1 MQDEQARPA
10 NTAAATTPRTNEF
23 KGQTLLV
30 VSAAIGLAASMNAM
44 MIYSLG
50 SFIGPL
56 ESEFGWA
63 RGDISLA
70 VTILTMG
77 LFLVGPVV
85 GTACDRF
92 GAAAVGSAS
101 LASFGLLLLAMAAT
115 LESLLG
121 LWTFFFLMALAGAGS
136 TPIVLAR
143 PISAAFD
150 RQRGLALGIV
160 LTGAG
165 LGGFWLPN
173 FVTEVVAR
181 SGWRSAYACLALFAL
196 FAAPVVYFGFKP
208 TERRAAVATAAGNAP
223 DTRGFT
229 LREARA
235 TAAFW
240 AMSALA
246 VSMAIGIGG
255 MMVHLVPLF
264 RDLGAT
270 PVDAAA
276 TASVMGIA
284 SVVGRL
290 AVGGC
295 LDHFIPHRVAVT
307 VLALGMLGLLLLRLG
322 GLDYAV
328 AGVMLIGLLLGA
340 ELDMLAFLTTR
351 LFGQRAFGA
360 IYGWFYSIYALGFGV
375 SPFLIGRLRD
385 STGSYD
391 SAMTIS
397 VAVLVLAIFS
407 AVLLGQRTPAAD
419 TPGPGSR

>member
-1 MQDEQARPA
+1 MSDDHTGLAQAESH
-10 NTAAATTPRTNEF
+10 PRTNEF
-23 KGQTLLV
+23 KGRTLLV

-44 MIYSLG
+44 MVYSLG

-56 ESEFGWA
+56 ENEFGWA

-77 LFLVGPVV
+77 LFLAGPVV

-92 GAAAVGSAS
+92 GASVVGSLS
-101 LASFGLLLLAMAAT
+101 LTAFGLLLLTMAAT
-115 LESLLG
+115 LESLTG
-121 LWTFFFLMALAGAGS
+121 LWTFFFLIALAGAGS

-173 FVTEVVAR
+173 FVTEVVSRA
-181 SGWRSAYACLALFAL
+181 GWRGAYSCLALVAL
-196 FAAPVVYFGFKP
+196 FAAPVVYLGFKP
-208 TERRAAVATAAGNAP
+208 TERRAAAAMTAGSTPTA
-223 DTRGFT
+223 RGFT
-229 LREARA
+229 LRKARG

-240 AMSALA
+240 AISALA
-246 VSMAIGIGG
+246 VSMAMGIGG
-255 MMVHLVPLF
+255 VMVHLVPLF

-270 PVDAAA
+270 PAAAAA
-276 TASVMGIA
+276 TASLMGIA

-290 AVGGC
+290 VVGLC
-295 LDHFIPHRVAVT
+295 LDRFTPHRVAVT
-307 VLALGMLGLLLLRLG
+307 VLALGMLGVLLVRIG

-328 AGVMLIGLLLGA
+328 GGVMLIGLLLGA
-340 ELDMLAFLTTR
+340 ELDMLAFLTAR

-375 SPFLIGRLRD
+375 SPFIVGRLRD
-385 STGSYD
+385 TSGSYD
-391 SAMTIS
+391 SSLTIS
-397 VAVLVLAIFS
+397 MAVLVAAIFS
-407 AVLLGQRTPAAD
+407 AVLLGKRTPRADDELARAA
-419 TPGPGSR
+419 

>member
-1 MQDEQARPA
+1 MSDEQSRPA
-10 NTAAATTPRTNEF
+10 HTAAATTSRTNEF
-23 KGQTLLV
+23 KGRTLLV

-50 SFIGPL
+50 AFIGPL
-56 ESEFGWA
+56 ESEFGWP

-70 VTILTMG
+70 VTVLTMG
-77 LFLVGPVV
+77 LFLAGPVV

-101 LASFGLLLLAMAAT
+101 LAAFGLLLLAMAAT
-115 LESLLG
+115 LESLVG
-121 LWTFFFLMALAGAGS
+121 LWSFFFLIALAGAGS

-173 FVTEVVAR
+173 FVTEVVTR
-181 SGWRSAYACLALFAL
+181 SGWRSAYACLALFAVC
-196 FAAPVVYFGFKP
+196 AAPVVYFGFKP
-208 TERRAAVATAAGNAP
+208 TERRAAVATAAGSAP
-223 DTRGFT
+223 ATRGFT

-235 TAAFW
+235 TATFW

-246 VSMAIGIGG
+246 VSMAMGIGG

-270 PVDAAA
+270 PADAAA

-290 AVGGC
+290 AVGAC

-307 VLALGMLGLLLLRLG
+307 VLALGMLGLLLLRIG

-385 STGSYD
+385 ATGSYD

-397 VAVLVLAIFS
+397 VGVLVGAVFS
-407 AVLLGQRTPAAD
+407 ALLLGRRLP
-419 TPGPGSR
+419 

>member
-1 MQDEQARPA
+1 MSDEQSRPE
-10 NTAAATTPRTNEF
+10 NTDAATTPRTNEF
-23 KGQTLLV
+23 KGRTLLV

-50 SFIGPL
+50 AFIGPL
-56 ESEFGWA
+56 ESEFGWP

-70 VTILTMG
+70 VTVLTMG
-77 LFLVGPVV
+77 LFLAGPVV

-101 LASFGLLLLAMAAT
+101 LAAFGLLLLAMAAT
-115 LESLLG
+115 LESLVG
-121 LWTFFFLMALAGAGS
+121 LWTFFFLIALAGAGS

-143 PISAAFD
+143 PISAAFV
-150 RQRGLALGIV
+150 RQRGLALGVV

-173 FVTEVVAR
+173 FVTEVVSR
-181 SGWRSAYACLALFAL
+181 SGWRGAYTCLALIAL
-196 FAAPVVYFGFKP
+196 FAAPVVYLGFKP
-208 TERRAAVATAAGNAP
+208 AERREAMAMAKGNAAAAP
-223 DTRGFT
+223 GLT
-229 LREARA
+229 LREART

-240 AMSALA
+240 AMSALG
-246 VSMAIGIGG
+246 VSMAMGIGG

-270 PVDAAA
+270 PADAAA
-276 TASVMGIA
+276 TASMMGIA

-290 AVGGC
+290 AVGMC
-295 LDHFIPHRVAVT
+295 LDRFTPHRVAVS
-307 VLALGMLGLLLLRLG
+307 VLALGMLGVLLLRLG

-340 ELDMLAFLTTR
+340 ELDMLAFLTAR

-360 IYGWFYSIYALGFGV
+360 IYGWCYSIYALGFGV

-385 STGSYD
+385 ASGSYD

-397 VAVLVLAIFS
+397 MAVLVVAIFS
-407 AVLLGQRTPAAD
+407 AVLLGRRTPLDSSTFAQ
-419 TPGPGSR
+419 TR

>member
-23 KGQTLLV
+23 RGQTLLV

-44 MIYSLG
+44 MVYSLG

-56 ESEFGWA
+56 ENEFGWA

-70 VTILTMG
+70 VTVLTMG

-196 FAAPVVYFGFKP
+196 TAAPVVYFGFKP

-223 DTRGFT
+223 ATRGFT

-270 PVDAAA
+270 PADAAA

-307 VLALGMLGLLLLRLG
+307 VLALGMLGLLLLRVG

-391 SAMTIS
+391 SAITIS

-419 TPGPGSR
+419 THGPGSR

>member
-1 MQDEQARPA
+1 MSDEQSRPA
-10 NTAAATTPRTNEF
+10 DTAGATIPRTNEF
-23 KGQTLLV
+23 KGRTVLV

-50 SFIGPL
+50 AFIGPL
-56 ESEFGWA
+56 ESEFGWP

-70 VTILTMG
+70 VTVLTMG

-101 LASFGLLLLAMAAT
+101 LAAFGLLLLAMAAT
-115 LESLLG
+115 LESLVG
-121 LWTFFFLMALAGAGS
+121 LWTFFFLIALAGAGS

-173 FVTEVVAR
+173 FVTEVVTR
-181 SGWRSAYACLALFAL
+181 SGWRSAYACLALFAVC
-196 FAAPVVYFGFKP
+196 AAPVVYFGFKP
-208 TERRAAVATAAGNAP
+208 TERRAAVATAAGSAP
-223 DTRGFT
+223 ATRGFT

-246 VSMAIGIGG
+246 VSMAMGIGG

-270 PVDAAA
+270 PADAAA

-290 AVGGC
+290 AVGAC

-307 VLALGMLGLLLLRLG
+307 VLALGMLGLLLLRIG

-385 STGSYD
+385 ATGSYD

-397 VAVLVLAIFS
+397 VGVLVGAVFS
-407 AVLLGQRTPAAD
+407 ALLLGRRLP
-419 TPGPGSR
+419 

>member
-1 MQDEQARPA
+1 MSRPA
-10 NTAAATTPRTNEF
+10 HTAAATTSRTNEF
-23 KGQTLLV
+23 KGRTLLV

-50 SFIGPL
+50 AFIGPL
-56 ESEFGWA
+56 ESEFGWP

-70 VTILTMG
+70 VTVLTMG
-77 LFLVGPVV
+77 LFLAGPVV

-101 LASFGLLLLAMAAT
+101 LAAFGLLLLAMAAT
-115 LESLLG
+115 LESLVG
-121 LWTFFFLMALAGAGS
+121 LWSFFFLIALAGAGS

-173 FVTEVVAR
+173 FVTEVVTR
-181 SGWRSAYACLALFAL
+181 SGWRSAYACLALFAVC
-196 FAAPVVYFGFKP
+196 AAPVVYFGFKP
-208 TERRAAVATAAGNAP
+208 TERRAAVATAAGSAP
-223 DTRGFT
+223 ATRGFT

-246 VSMAIGIGG
+246 VSMAMGIGG

-270 PVDAAA
+270 PADAAA

-290 AVGGC
+290 AVGAC

-307 VLALGMLGLLLLRLG
+307 VLALGMLGLLLLRIG

-385 STGSYD
+385 ATGSYD

-397 VAVLVLAIFS
+397 VGVLVGAVFS
-407 AVLLGQRTPAAD
+407 ALLLGRRLP
-419 TPGPGSR
+419 

>member
-1 MQDEQARPA
+1 
-10 NTAAATTPRTNEF
+10 
-23 KGQTLLV
+23 
-30 VSAAIGLAASMNAM
+30 
-44 MIYSLG
+44 
-50 SFIGPL
+50 
-56 ESEFGWA
+56 
-63 RGDISLA
+63 
-70 VTILTMG
+70 
-77 LFLVGPVV
+77 
-85 GTACDRF
+85 
-92 GAAAVGSAS
+92 
-101 LASFGLLLLAMAAT
+101 
-115 LESLLG
+115 
-121 LWTFFFLMALAGAGS
+121 
-136 TPIVLAR
+136 
-143 PISAAFD
+143 
-150 RQRGLALGIV
+150 
-160 LTGAG
+160 
-165 LGGFWLPN
+165 
-173 FVTEVVAR
+173 
-181 SGWRSAYACLALFAL
+181 
-196 FAAPVVYFGFKP
+196 
-208 TERRAAVATAAGNAP
+208 
-223 DTRGFT
+223 
-229 LREARA
+229 
-235 TAAFW
+235 
-240 AMSALA
+240 MSALA

-270 PVDAAA
+270 PADAAA

-290 AVGGC
+290 TVGGC

-307 VLALGMLGLLLLRLG
+307 VLALGMLGLLLLRVG

-391 SAMTIS
+391 SAITIS

-419 TPGPGSR
+419 TPGSGSR

>member
-1 MQDEQARPA
+1 MSDEQSRPA
-10 NTAAATTPRTNEF
+10 HTAAATTSRTNEF
-23 KGQTLLV
+23 KGRTLLV

-50 SFIGPL
+50 AFIGPL
-56 ESEFGWA
+56 ESEFGWP

-70 VTILTMG
+70 VTVLTMG
-77 LFLVGPVV
+77 LFLAGPVV

-101 LASFGLLLLAMAAT
+101 LAAFGLLLLAMAAT
-115 LESLLG
+115 LESLVG
-121 LWTFFFLMALAGAGS
+121 LWSFFFVIALAGAGS

-173 FVTEVVAR
+173 FVTEVVTR
-181 SGWRSAYACLALFAL
+181 SGWRSAYACLALFAVC
-196 FAAPVVYFGFKP
+196 AAPVVYFGFKP
-208 TERRAAVATAAGNAP
+208 TERRAAVATAAGSAP
-223 DTRGFT
+223 ATRGFT

-246 VSMAIGIGG
+246 VSMAMGIGG

-270 PVDAAA
+270 PADAAA

-290 AVGGC
+290 AVGAC

-307 VLALGMLGLLLLRLG
+307 VLALGMLGLLLLRIG

-385 STGSYD
+385 ATGSYD

-397 VAVLVLAIFS
+397 VGVLVGAVFS
-407 AVLLGQRTPAAD
+407 ALLLGRRLP
-419 TPGPGSR
+419 

>member
-1 MQDEQARPA
+1 MSDEQISLAKTGETPA
-10 NTAAATTPRTNEF
+10 ANANEF
-23 KGQTLLV
+23 KGRTLLV
-30 VSAAIGLAASMNAM
+30 ASATIGLAASMNAM

-50 SFIGPL
+50 AFIGPL
-56 ESEFGWA
+56 ESEFGWP
-63 RGDISLA
+63 RGDISFA
-70 VTILTMG
+70 VTVLATG

-92 GAAAVGSAS
+92 GAAVVGSAS
-101 LASFGLLLLAMAAT
+101 LAAFGLLLLAMAAT

-121 LWTFFFLMALAGAGS
+121 LWSFFFVFALVGAGS

-165 LGGFWLPN
+165 LGGFWLPS
-173 FVTEVVAR
+173 FVTEVVAH
-181 SGWRSAYACLALFAL
+181 SGWRGAYSSLALIAL

-208 TERRAAVATAAGNAP
+208 TERRVAVASAAGSAP
-223 DTRGFT
+223 ATHGLT

-240 AMSALA
+240 TMSALA

-270 PVDAAA
+270 PADAAA

-307 VLALGMLGLLLLRLG
+307 VLALGMLGLLLLRVG

-385 STGSYD
+385 ASGSYD

-397 VAVLVLAIFS
+397 MAVLVVAIVS
-407 AVLLGQRTPAAD
+407 AVLLGKRTPL
-419 TPGPGSR
+419 R

>member
-1 MQDEQARPA
+1 VA
-10 NTAAATTPRTNEF
+10 
-23 KGQTLLV
+23 
-30 VSAAIGLAASMNAM
+30 SAAIGLAASMNAM

-50 SFIGPL
+50 AFIGPL
-56 ESEFGWA
+56 ESEFGWP

-70 VTILTMG
+70 VTVLTIG
-77 LFLVGPVV
+77 LFIAGPIVGA
-85 GTACDRF
+85 ACDRV
-92 GAAAVGSAS
+92 GAATVGSAS
-101 LASFGLLLLAMAAT
+101 LAAFGLLLLAMAAT
-115 LESLLG
+115 LQSLAG
-121 LWTFFFLMALAGAGS
+121 LWTFFFLIALAGAGS

-143 PISAAFD
+143 PISAAFA
-150 RQRGLALGIV
+150 RQRGLALGVV

-173 FVTEVVAR
+173 FVTEVVSR
-181 SGWRSAYACLALFAL
+181 SGWRGAYACLALIAL
-196 FAAPVVYFGFKP
+196 IAAPVVYLGFKP
-208 TERRAAVATAAGNAP
+208 AERREAMAMAKGNAP
-223 DTRGFT
+223 AAPGLT

-240 AMSALA
+240 AMSALG
-246 VSMAIGIGG
+246 VSMAMGIGG
-255 MMVHLVPLF
+255 IMVHLVPLF

-270 PVDAAA
+270 PADAAA

-290 AVGGC
+290 AVGVC
-295 LDHFIPHRVAVT
+295 LDRFTPHRVAVT
-307 VLALGMLGLLLLRLG
+307 VLALGMLGVLLLRLG

-340 ELDMLAFLTTR
+340 ELDMLAFLTAR

-360 IYGWFYSIYALGFGV
+360 IYGWCYSIYALGFGV

-385 STGSYD
+385 ASGSYN

-397 VAVLVLAIFS
+397 MGVLVVAIFS
-407 AVLLGQRTPAAD
+407 AVLLGRRTPLDSATFAQM
-419 TPGPGSR
+419 R

>member
-1 MQDEQARPA
+1 MSDEQSRPA
-10 NTAAATTPRTNEF
+10 HTAAATTSRTNEF
-23 KGQTLLV
+23 KGRTLLV

-50 SFIGPL
+50 AFIGPL
-56 ESEFGWA
+56 ESEFGWP

-70 VTILTMG
+70 VTVLTMG
-77 LFLVGPVV
+77 LFLAGPVV

-101 LASFGLLLLAMAAT
+101 LAAFGLLLLAMAAT
-115 LESLLG
+115 LESLVG
-121 LWTFFFLMALAGAGS
+121 LWTFFFLIALAGAGS

-173 FVTEVVAR
+173 FVTEVVTR
-181 SGWRSAYACLALFAL
+181 SGWRSAYACLALFAVC
-196 FAAPVVYFGFKP
+196 AAPVVYFGFKP
-208 TERRAAVATAAGNAP
+208 TERRAAVATAAGSAP
-223 DTRGFT
+223 ATRGFT
-229 LREARA
+229 RREARA

-246 VSMAIGIGG
+246 VSMAMGIGG

-270 PVDAAA
+270 PADAAA

-290 AVGGC
+290 AVGAC

-307 VLALGMLGLLLLRLG
+307 VLALGMLGLLLLRIG

-385 STGSYD
+385 ATGSYD

-397 VAVLVLAIFS
+397 VGVLVGAVFS
-407 AVLLGQRTPAAD
+407 ALLLGRRLP
-419 TPGPGSR
+419 

>member
-1 MQDEQARPA
+1 MSDEQSRPA
-10 NTAAATTPRTNEF
+10 HTAAATTSRTNEF
-23 KGQTLLV
+23 KGRTLLV

-50 SFIGPL
+50 AFIGPL
-56 ESEFGWA
+56 ESEFGWP

-70 VTILTMG
+70 VTVLTMG
-77 LFLVGPVV
+77 LFLAGPVV

-101 LASFGLLLLAMAAT
+101 LAAFGLLLLAMAAT
-115 LESLLG
+115 LESLVG
-121 LWTFFFLMALAGAGS
+121 LWTFFFLIALAGAGS

-173 FVTEVVAR
+173 FVTEVVTR
-181 SGWRSAYACLALFAL
+181 SGWRSAYACLALFAVC
-196 FAAPVVYFGFKP
+196 AAPVVYFGFKP
-208 TERRAAVATAAGNAP
+208 TERRAAVATAAGSAP
-223 DTRGFT
+223 ATRGFT

-246 VSMAIGIGG
+246 VSMAMGIGG

-270 PVDAAA
+270 PADAAA

-290 AVGGC
+290 AVGAC

-307 VLALGMLGLLLLRLG
+307 VLALGMLGLLLLRIG

-385 STGSYD
+385 ATGSYD

-397 VAVLVLAIFS
+397 VGVLVGAVFS
-407 AVLLGQRTPAAD
+407 ALLLGRRLP
-419 TPGPGSR
+419 

>member
-1 MQDEQARPA
+1 MSDEQSRPA
-10 NTAAATTPRTNEF
+10 HTAAATTSRTNEF
-23 KGQTLLV
+23 KGRTLLV

-50 SFIGPL
+50 AFIGPL
-56 ESEFGWA
+56 ESEFGWP

-70 VTILTMG
+70 VTVLTMG
-77 LFLVGPVV
+77 LFLAGPVV

-101 LASFGLLLLAMAAT
+101 LAAFGLLLLAMAAT
-115 LESLLG
+115 LESLVG
-121 LWTFFFLMALAGAGS
+121 LWSFFFVIALAGAGS

-173 FVTEVVAR
+173 FVTEVVTR
-181 SGWRSAYACLALFAL
+181 SGWRSAYACLALFAVC
-196 FAAPVVYFGFKP
+196 AAPVVYFGFKP
-208 TERRAAVATAAGNAP
+208 TERRAAVATAARSAP
-223 DTRGFT
+223 ATRGFT

-246 VSMAIGIGG
+246 VSMAMGIGG

-270 PVDAAA
+270 PADAAA

-290 AVGGC
+290 AVGAC

-307 VLALGMLGLLLLRLG
+307 VLALGMLGLLLLRIG

-385 STGSYD
+385 ATGSYD

-397 VAVLVLAIFS
+397 VGVLVGAVFS
-407 AVLLGQRTPAAD
+407 ALLLGRRLP
-419 TPGPGSR
+419 

>member
-1 MQDEQARPA
+1 MSDEQSRPA
-10 NTAAATTPRTNEF
+10 HTAAATTSRTNEF
-23 KGQTLLV
+23 KGRTLLV

-50 SFIGPL
+50 AFIGPL
-56 ESEFGWA
+56 ESEFGWP

-70 VTILTMG
+70 VTVLTMG
-77 LFLVGPVV
+77 LFLAGPVV

-101 LASFGLLLLAMAAT
+101 LAAFGLLLLAMAAT
-115 LESLLG
+115 LESLVG
-121 LWTFFFLMALAGAGS
+121 LWTFFFLIALAGAGS

-173 FVTEVVAR
+173 FVTEVVTR
-181 SGWRSAYACLALFAL
+181 SGWRSAYACLALFAVC
-196 FAAPVVYFGFKP
+196 AAPVVYFGFKP
-208 TERRAAVATAAGNAP
+208 TERRAAGATAAGSAP
-223 DTRGFT
+223 ATRGFT
-229 LREARA
+229 RREARA

-246 VSMAIGIGG
+246 VSMAMGIGG

-270 PVDAAA
+270 PADAAA

-290 AVGGC
+290 AVGAC

-307 VLALGMLGLLLLRLG
+307 VLALGMLGLLLLRIG

-385 STGSYD
+385 ATGSYD

-397 VAVLVLAIFS
+397 VGVLVGAVFS
-407 AVLLGQRTPAAD
+407 ALLLGRRLP
-419 TPGPGSR
+419 

>member
-1 MQDEQARPA
+1 MSDEQSRPA
-10 NTAAATTPRTNEF
+10 HTAAATTSRTNEF
-23 KGQTLLV
+23 KGRTLLV

-50 SFIGPL
+50 AFIGPL
-56 ESEFGWA
+56 ESEFGWP

-70 VTILTMG
+70 VTVLTMG
-77 LFLVGPVV
+77 LFLAGPVV

-101 LASFGLLLLAMAAT
+101 LAAFGLLLLAMAAT
-115 LESLLG
+115 LESLVG
-121 LWTFFFLMALAGAGS
+121 LWSFFFVIALAGAGS

-173 FVTEVVAR
+173 FVTEVVTR
-181 SGWRSAYACLALFAL
+181 SGWRSAYACLALFAVC
-196 FAAPVVYFGFKP
+196 AAPVVYFGFKP
-208 TERRAAVATAAGNAP
+208 TERRAAVATAAGSAP
-223 DTRGFT
+223 ATRGFT

-270 PVDAAA
+270 PADAAA

-290 AVGGC
+290 AVGAC

-307 VLALGMLGLLLLRLG
+307 VLALGMLGLLLLRIG

-385 STGSYD
+385 ATGSYD

-397 VAVLVLAIFS
+397 VGVLVGAVFS
-407 AVLLGQRTPAAD
+407 ALLLGRRLP
-419 TPGPGSR
+419 

>member
-1 MQDEQARPA
+1 
-10 NTAAATTPRTNEF
+10 
-23 KGQTLLV
+23 
-30 VSAAIGLAASMNAM
+30 
-44 MIYSLG
+44 
-50 SFIGPL
+50 
-56 ESEFGWA
+56 
-63 RGDISLA
+63 
-70 VTILTMG
+70 
-77 LFLVGPVV
+77 VGPVV

-150 RQRGLALGIV
+150 RHRGLALGIV

-173 FVTEVVAR
+173 FVTEVVTR
-181 SGWRSAYACLALFAL
+181 SGWRSAYTCLALFAL
-196 FAAPVVYFGFKP
+196 IAAPVVYFGFKP
-208 TERRAAVATAAGNAP
+208 TERRAAVATAAGRAP
-223 DTRGFT
+223 ATRGFT

-270 PVDAAA
+270 PADAAA

-307 VLALGMLGLLLLRLG
+307 VLALGMLGLLLLRVG

-391 SAMTIS
+391 SAITIS

-419 TPGPGSR
+419 THGPGSR